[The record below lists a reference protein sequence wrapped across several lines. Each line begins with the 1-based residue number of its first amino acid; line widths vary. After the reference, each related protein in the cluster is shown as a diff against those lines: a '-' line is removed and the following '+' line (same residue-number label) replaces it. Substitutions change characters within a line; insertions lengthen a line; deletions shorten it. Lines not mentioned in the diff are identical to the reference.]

1 MAALAQGLPV
11 LLIPEQ
17 IRVAAVRLDMIHD
30 GCRDE
35 PSFFLAADAPGMT
48 FQEEP
53 PGFLPL
59 SPVATQH
66 RTLPFPLALPF
77 MFLTIFSS
85 IRHQPGAA
93 RIFAGRLRSSGPA
106 SSSPVS
112 KKDRWHFATVLYP
125 FLGNYIISHSM
136 YYILCDIK
144 ATHSTWWV
152 RGNMSTGCTLAV
164 W

>member
-1 MAALAQGLPV
+1 M
-11 LLIPEQ
+11 
-17 IRVAAVRLDMIHD
+17 RLDMIHN

-35 PSFFLAADAPGMT
+35 PSLFLAADAPGIT

-59 SPVATQH
+59 SPVATQP
-66 RTLPFPLALPF
+66 RALPFPLALPF
-77 MFLTIFSS
+77 MFITILSS
-85 IRHQPGAA
+85 IRHQLWASRISA
-93 RIFAGRLRSSGPA
+93 RCLWSSGYS
-106 SSSPVS
+106 SSSPAS

-144 ATHSTWWV
+144 ATHSTC
-152 RGNMSTGCTLAV
+152 NETQKLMSPTYLEAINIACRFEETYPCF
-164 W
+164 

>member
-1 MAALAQGLPV
+1 M
-11 LLIPEQ
+11 
-17 IRVAAVRLDMIHD
+17 RLDMIHD

-48 FQEEP
+48 FHEKLP
-53 PGFLPL
+53 SLLPL
-59 SPVATQH
+59 LSVATCFCISPVA
-66 RTLPFPLALPF
+66 LALPF

-93 RIFAGRLRSSGPA
+93 RIFAGCLWSSGYS
-106 SSSPVS
+106 SSSPAS